1 MINELWSHVV
11 VELFKT
17 ARARLGRIA
26 LFTTFIGVALPI
38 ILIGILG
45 EKNISTFPG
54 VVPQL
59 LLPSLTLLIGITS
72 VLLSL
77 SSWGDEYEYGTVRVV
92 LSRCPARWQ
101 FLLGKTVALAI
112 ALAAIIVLALAAEV
126 AVAAGSHLVQIGRA
140 GLAGHLSDLM
150 GVILPIMGAWWL
162 AGMVYTGVVALVV
175 VGTQSPAL
183 GMAAGLGYFL
193 GDLLLSGLGLPGSG
207 GGYDNYT
214 LVNNSYGL
222 INSALG
228 DLFRSGS
235 NTIVSGMVTGTL
247 PAPGEAL
254 GRLLLYA
261 AATLGLAYFLFRQ
274 RDLSA

>member
-1 MINELWSHVV
+1 MINELWSHVA

-17 ARARLGRIA
+17 VRARLGRIA

-45 EKNISTFPG
+45 ERNISTFPG

-101 FLLGKTVALAI
+101 FLIGKTAALAI
-112 ALAAIIVLALAAEV
+112 ALAAIIVLAVAAEV

-140 GLAGHLSDLM
+140 GLAGHLSDLI

-162 AGMVYTGVVALVV
+162 AGMIYTGVVALVV

-183 GMAAGLGYFL
+183 GMAAGLGFFL
-193 GDLLLSGLGLPGSG
+193 GDLLLSGLGLPGFG
-207 GGYDNYT
+207 AGYDHYT

-222 INSALG
+222 IDSALG
-228 DLFRSGS
+228 DLFSPGS
-235 NTIVSGMVTGTL
+235 NTIVSGMVTATL

-254 GRLLLYA
+254 GRLVLYA
-261 AATLGLAYFLFRQ
+261 AATLGLAYFLFQQ

>member
-17 ARARLGRIA
+17 VRARLGRIA

-45 EKNISTFPG
+45 ERNTSTFPG

-59 LLPSLTLLIGITS
+59 LLPSLTLLIGIIS

-101 FLLGKTVALAI
+101 FLIGKTAALAL
-112 ALAAIIVLALAAEV
+112 ALAVIIVLALAAEV

-175 VGTQSPAL
+175 VGAQSPAL
-183 GMAAGLGYFL
+183 GMAAGLALFL
-193 GDLLLSGLGLPGSG
+193 GDLMLSVLGPGGSNAQFG
-207 GGYDNYT
+207 SYT
-214 LVNNSYGL
+214 VINNSYGL
-222 INSALG
+222 IASALG
-228 DLFRSGS
+228 EVYSSGAS
-235 NTIVSGMVTGTL
+235 VFVTLEALAL
-247 PAPGEAL
+247 PEPAEAL
-254 GRLLLYA
+254 GRLVLYA